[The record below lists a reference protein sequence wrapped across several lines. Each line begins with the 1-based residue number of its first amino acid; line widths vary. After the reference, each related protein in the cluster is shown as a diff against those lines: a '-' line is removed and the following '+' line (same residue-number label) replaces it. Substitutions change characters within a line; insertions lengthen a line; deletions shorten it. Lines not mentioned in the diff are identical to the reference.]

1 MSAGCLA
8 GLGTTGDFC
17 HGRLVLVAWRLAAPQ
32 FAQSAGEL
40 LSGEGARRY
49 GGRWNSPG
57 RPAVYLGDSLALA
70 AMELL
75 VHLRNVDVL
84 GTYRKMP
91 VYIPEELVMHIEPGE
106 LPPGWE
112 TGSRTTTRGIGD
124 RWLAGGRSVALQV
137 PSAVVHGDSN
147 LILNPT
153 HRDMHLLRAGPVSDF
168 RFGPRLG
175 R

>member
-1 MSAGCLA
+1 M
-8 GLGTTGDFC
+8 
-17 HGRLVLVAWRLAAPQ
+17 LVAWRLAAPQ
-32 FAQSAGEL
+32 FAQGVEDM
-40 LSGEGARRY
+40 LSGEGARRF

-57 RPAVYLGDSLALA
+57 QPAVYLGDSLALS

-84 GTYRKMP
+84 ETYRKMP
-91 VYIPEELVMHIEPGE
+91 VYIPEKLVMHIEPGE

-112 TGSRTTTRGIGD
+112 TGSRTTTRAIGD

-147 LILNPT
+147 LVLNPA
-153 HRDMHLLRAGPVSDF
+153 HPDMQLLEAGPVSDF
-168 RFGPRLG
+168 RFDRRLG